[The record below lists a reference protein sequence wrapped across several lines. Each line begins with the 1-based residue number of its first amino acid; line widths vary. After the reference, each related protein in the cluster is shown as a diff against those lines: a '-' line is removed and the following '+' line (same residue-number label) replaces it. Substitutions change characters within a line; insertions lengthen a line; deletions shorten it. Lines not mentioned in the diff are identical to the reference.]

1 MQVYDRL
8 KFNENLVTNFIG
20 FSTVSIFLSKLLPIF
35 LYPLGLSTL
44 LITIALLSLLWTS
57 KRSRN
62 VSNTNK
68 LKSKR
73 FPIVLLSLAI
83 AILWLSSNSI
93 FSNWLL
99 RSLEWQYLPT
109 GELPNAEVIVVLG
122 GGTKPRIAPRP
133 WYEVSEAGDR
143 ILYGS
148 WLYKQGKSPLLLV
161 SGGRADWY
169 GEGGNPESED
179 MAAIAEAMGVPRAAI
194 LQEPDSLNTRE
205 NAVNTKQILSQK
217 GINKI
222 LLVTS
227 ALHMPRSMAIF
238 RKLGFEVIAAPTDF
252 LAVQNENSKGWGILL
267 DLLPNAEALKNTTNA
282 IKEYIGLLVYQ
293 MSGWA

>member
-1 MQVYDRL
+1 
-8 KFNENLVTNFIG
+8 
-20 FSTVSIFLSKLLPIF
+20 VSIFLSKLLPIF
-35 LYPLGLSTL
+35 FYPLGLSSL
-44 LITIALLSLLWTS
+44 LIAIALFSLLWT

-68 LKSKR
+68 LKNKR
-73 FPIVLLSLAI
+73 FPIILLSLALT
-83 AILWLSSNSI
+83 ILLLSSNLI

-109 GELPNAEVIVVLG
+109 GELPQAEAIVVLG
-122 GGTKPRIAPRP
+122 GVTKPRIAPRP
-133 WYEVSEAGDR
+133 WYEVNEAGDR

-148 WLYKQGKSPLLLV
+148 WLYKQGKAPTLLV
-161 SGGRADWY
+161 TGGRADWY

-179 MAAIAEAMGVPRAAI
+179 MAAIAEAMGVPRSAI
-194 LQEPDSLNTRE
+194 LQVPDSLNTRE

-238 RKLGFEVIAAPTDF
+238 RKLGFEAIAAPTDF
-252 LAVQNENSKGWGILL
+252 FVVQNQNNKGWAILL
-267 DLLPNAEALKNTTNA
+267 DLLPNADALKDTTNA

>member
-1 MQVYDRL
+1 MR
-8 KFNENLVTNFIG
+8 
-20 FSTVSIFLSKLLPIF
+20 FSIMSIFLSKLLPVF
-35 LYPLGLSTL
+35 LYPLGLSSL

-57 KRSRN
+57 RRSRN
-62 VSNTNK
+62 VRNPNK
-68 LKSKR
+68 SINLFANKQ
-73 FPIVLLSLAI
+73 FPVILLSTAL
-83 AILWLSSNSI
+83 AILWLSSNLI

-109 GELPNAEVIVVLG
+109 GELPQAEAIVVLG

-148 WLYKQGKSPLLLV
+148 WLYKQGKAPLLLV
-161 SGGRADWY
+161 SGGRIDWF

-179 MAAIAEAMGVPRAAI
+179 MAAIAIAMGVPRLAI
-194 LQEPDSLNTRE
+194 LEDPDSLNTRE
-205 NAVNTKQILSQK
+205 NAVNTKRILSQK

-227 ALHMPRSMAIF
+227 ALHIPRSMAIF
-238 RKLGFEVIAAPTDF
+238 RKLGFEAIAAPTDF
-252 LAVQNENSKGWGILL
+252 LAVQSQNNKGWGILL
-267 DLLPNAEALKNTTNA
+267 DLLPNAEALKDTTSA
-282 IKEYIGLLVYQ
+282 IKEYIGLLVYRL
-293 MSGWA
+293 SGWA